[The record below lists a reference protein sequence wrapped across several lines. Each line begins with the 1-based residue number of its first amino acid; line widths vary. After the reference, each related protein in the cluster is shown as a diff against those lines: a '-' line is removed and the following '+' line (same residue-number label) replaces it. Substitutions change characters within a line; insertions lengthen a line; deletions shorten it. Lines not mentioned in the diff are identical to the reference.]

1 MERTCKCCG
10 KIKSI
15 DQFANAG
22 TIKGVRYYRHKCI
35 PCYSKQKLNESSVRV
50 QKFREY
56 KKTLKCNRC
65 EYSDYRA
72 LEFHHYNDDKDKYYE
87 PSEIAR
93 FRSWE
98 NVLKEL
104 SKCEVLCS
112 NCHRI
117 EHFKE

>member
-1 MERTCKCCG
+1 MERICKCCG
-10 KIKSI
+10 EIKSI

-22 TIKGVRYYRHKCI
+22 TIKGVRYYRHRCI
-35 PCYSKQKLNESSVRV
+35 LCYSKQKLNESSVRM

-65 EYSDYRA
+65 GYNDYRA
-72 LEFHHYNDDKDKYYE
+72 LEFHHYNDDKDQYE
-87 PSEIAR
+87 PCQIAR